1 MMPDEGNL
9 DPGCS
14 RLHHDEYEASGG
26 LITHLQSLNSQSNGR
41 GEGGAPGRGGCVR
54 NVNAIRDDSS
64 AVSPLPS
71 LPFTRGGK
79 EVRSLKKKQV
89 F

>member
-14 RLHHDEYEASGG
+14 RLHHDEYETSGG

-41 GEGGAPGRGGCVR
+41 GEGGASGRGGAGVR

-64 AVSPLPS
+64 AAKAYI
-71 LPFTRGGK
+71 RRKGEGRK
-79 EVRSLKKKQV
+79 
-89 F
+89 

>member
-14 RLHHDEYEASGG
+14 RLHHDEYETSGG

-41 GEGGAPGRGGCVR
+41 GEGGASGGGGVR

-64 AVSPLPS
+64 AEKAYIRSK
-71 LPFTRGGK
+71 GEGK
-79 EVRSLKKKQV
+79 EVRS

>member
-14 RLHHDEYEASGG
+14 RLHHDEYETSGG

-41 GEGGAPGRGGCVR
+41 GEGGASGWGWGVGGVR

-64 AVSPLPS
+64 AA
-71 LPFTRGGK
+71 TAYI
-79 EVRSLKKKQV
+79 RSKGEGRK
-89 F
+89 